1 MQYEVYSA
9 LKSYHN
15 VRAMLKGIPEE
26 LWDIFLP
33 DSPDDLASLEGRI
46 LTFRMRESDR
56 RKVIA
61 IQKMCNFPL
70 RPNAPLREMAA
81 RVKILRMK
89 KERFENGGNL
99 TDTAEAD

>member
-1 MQYEVYSA
+1 MHYEVNNA

-15 VRAMLKGIPEE
+15 VRAMLKGIPED

-33 DSPDDLASLEGRI
+33 DSPNGLPILEGRI
-46 LTFRMRESDR
+46 LTFRSRESDR
-56 RKVIA
+56 KKVIA
-61 IQKMCNFPL
+61 IQKMCGFPL

-81 RVKILRMK
+81 KVKILRMK
-89 KERFENGGNL
+89 KNRFESGGNL